1 MQNEQDKKSDIKLW
15 DLVKNSTKKLK
26 ANNDFSSP
34 KKGVSKT
41 TLPSSN
47 QNILN
52 SINTSAKKENFD
64 IRNIEKINST
74 LNFINESNKG
84 GVRNKDLKKLRSGK
98 FTVQSK
104 LDLHG
109 YKLLDAEK
117 IFHNFVIKS
126 HQQGNRNLLIITGK
140 GQDGEGKIRKSLHTW
155 INKIDLSKLVI
166 FYSHASPK
174 DGGFGAYY
182 IRLRKIFK
190 WHHLG
195 LNLSILGYKGI
206 NL

>member
-15 DLVKNSTKKLK
+15 DIVKNSTKKLK
-26 ANNDFSSP
+26 ANNDHSSSL
-34 KKGVSKT
+34 KKAVSKT
-41 TLPSSN
+41 RLPSSN

-52 SINTSAKKENFD
+52 SLKTSPKKENFE
-64 IRNIEKINST
+64 IRNIEEINPT
-74 LNFINESNKG
+74 LNFINETNNG

-98 FTVQSK
+98 FTIQSK

-109 YKLLDAEK
+109 YKLHDAEK
-117 IFHNFVIKS
+117 VFYNFIIKS

-140 GQDGEGKIRKSLHTW
+140 GQDGEGKIRNSLHTW
-155 INKIDLSKLVI
+155 INKNDLSKLVI

-174 DGGFGAYY
+174 DGGYGAYY

-190 WHHLG
+190 
-195 LNLSILGYKGI
+195 
-206 NL
+206 

>member
-1 MQNEQDKKSDIKLW
+1 MRDEQDKKPDNQLW

-26 ANNDFSSP
+26 ANNHYSSRH
-34 KKGVSKT
+34 KKAISKN

-52 SINTSAKKENFD
+52 SLNISSKKENFE
-64 IRNIEKINST
+64 IRNIEGKNST
-74 LNFINESNKG
+74 LNFINETNNG

-98 FTVQSK
+98 FTIQSK

-109 YKLLDAEK
+109 YKLHDAEK
-117 IFHNFVIKS
+117 IFYNFVIKS

-140 GQDGEGKIRKSLHTW
+140 GQDGEGKIRKNLHTW
-155 INKIDLSKLVI
+155 INKNELSKLVI
-166 FYSHASPK
+166 YYTHASPK
-174 DGGFGAYY
+174 DGGYGAYY

-190 WHHLG
+190 
-195 LNLSILGYKGI
+195 
-206 NL
+206 